1 MQIKFDPSALIY
13 WYNNN
18 RRALPFRL
26 TNDPYKIWI
35 SEIMLQ
41 QTQMKTVIPFYERW
55 VGRLPTIESVAKTNI
70 DFLLKLWEG
79 LGYYR
84 RCQNFYQ
91 ASKIV
96 VKDYEGVVPSDYES
110 FKGLP
115 GVGDYTAGAVLSI
128 SFGIP
133 IPAIDGNVKR
143 VMARLYGFKHLTRH
157 NGAIIYKAI
166 SSILKNVKPSDFNQ
180 GLMELGAL
188 ICTSESPKC
197 FRCPVFKDCK
207 AFQSGNPTNYP
218 KKKVN
223 RAIPHF
229 NVVTAIIWR
238 GDTFYIQKRT
248 EDKMLGGLW
257 EFPGGK
263 VENGET
269 LELALLRELK
279 EECKFNARILKKA
292 TSIKHRYSHYSITM
306 HCYYCEE
313 KDDKI
318 VSITNSNWIKKN
330 QISQYS
336 FPKANHKIFNF
347 LNKHD
352 WNI

>member
-1 MQIKFDPSALIY
+1 MQIKIDPSAIIY

-18 RRALPFRL
+18 KRLLPFRSSK
-26 TNDPYKIWI
+26 DPYKIWI
-35 SEIMLQ
+35 SETMLQ

-55 VGRLPTIESVAKTNI
+55 VNKLPTIESVAMTNI
-70 DFLLKLWEG
+70 DSLLKLWEG

-84 RCQNFYQ
+84 RCRNFHH
-91 ASKIV
+91 ASKIIV
-96 VKDYEGVVPSDYES
+96 EDYKGVIPSDYES

-133 IPAIDGNVKR
+133 IPAIDGNVRR
-143 VMARLYGFKHLTRH
+143 VMARLYGFKHLKRYNVT
-157 NGAIIYKAI
+157 IIYKAI
-166 SSILKNVKPSDFNQ
+166 TRALNNVNPSDFNQ

-188 ICTSESPKC
+188 ICKPESPKC
-197 FRCPVFKDCK
+197 FKCPLSINCK
-207 AFQSGNPTNYP
+207 GYQSGNPANYP
-218 KKKVN
+218 QKKVK
-223 RAIPHF
+223 RVIPHF

-238 GDTFYIQKRT
+238 EDTFYIQKRSD
-248 EDKMLGGLW
+248 DKMLGGLW
-257 EFPGGK
+257 EFPGGI

-269 LELALLRELK
+269 LEMALLRELK
-279 EECKFNARILKKA
+279 EECNLNARILKKA
-292 TSIKHRYSHYSITM
+292 TSIEHRYSHYSITM

-318 VSITNSNWIKKN
+318 ASITNSNWIKKN

-336 FPKANHKIFNF
+336 FPKANHKVFNF
-347 LNKHD
+347 LNKND
-352 WNI
+352 WNL

>member
-1 MQIKFDPSALIY
+1 MQINFDSIALVY

-18 RRALPFRL
+18 KRPLPFRS
-26 TNDPYKIWI
+26 TKDPYKIWI
-35 SEIMLQ
+35 SETMLQ
-41 QTQMKTVIPFYERW
+41 QTQVKTVIPFYERW
-55 VGRLPTIESVAKTNI
+55 VNKLPTIESVAKTNI
-70 DFLLKLWEG
+70 DFLMKLWEG

-91 ASKIV
+91 ASKIIV
-96 VKDYEGVVPSDYES
+96 NDYKGVVPSNYES

-143 VMARLYGFKHLTRH
+143 VMSRLYGIKHLTRY
-157 NGAIIYKAI
+157 NETIIYKVI
-166 SSILKNVKPSDFNQ
+166 LRTLKNVNPSDFNQ

-188 ICTSESPKC
+188 ICTSESPECFKC
-197 FRCPVFKDCK
+197 PLLQNCK
-207 AFQSGNPTNYP
+207 AYQSGNPTNYP
-218 KKKVN
+218 KRKAK
-223 RAIPHF
+223 RIIPHF

-238 GDTFYIQKRT
+238 GDTFYIQKRS

-263 VENGET
+263 VEEGES
-269 LELALLRELK
+269 LEIALLRELK
-279 EECKFNARILKKA
+279 EECNFNARILKEV

-313 KDDKI
+313 KNDKI
-318 VSITNSNWIKKN
+318 VTLANSNWIKKN

-347 LNKHD
+347 LDKHD
-352 WNI
+352 WNL

>member
-1 MQIKFDPSALIY
+1 MQNKIDSSALIY
-13 WYNNN
+13 WYRNNK
-18 RRALPFRL
+18 RPLPFRS
-26 TNDPYKIWI
+26 TKDPYKIWV

-41 QTQMKTVIPFYERW
+41 QTQMKTAIPFYERW
-55 VGRLPTIESVAKTNI
+55 INKLPTIESVASTDI
-70 DFLLKLWEG
+70 DSLLKLWEG
-79 LGYYR
+79 LGYYK

-91 ASKIV
+91 ASKIIV
-96 VKDYEGVVPSDYES
+96 EKYKGKVPSNYES

-133 IPAIDGNVKR
+133 VPAIDGNVKR
-143 VMARLYGFKHLTRH
+143 VMARLYGFKHLTKY
-157 NGAIIYKAI
+157 NSAIINKVI
-166 SSILKNVKPSDFNQ
+166 SRILKNVNPSDFNQ

-188 ICTSESPKC
+188 VCTFESPKC
-197 FRCPVFKDCK
+197 FKCPISKNCK
-207 AFQSGNPTNYP
+207 AYQSGNPINYP
-218 KKKVN
+218 KKKFT

-238 GDTFYIQKRT
+238 GDTFYIQRRR

-263 VENGET
+263 VEKGET
-269 LELALLRELK
+269 LESALLRELK
-279 EECKFNARILKKA
+279 EECDFNGRILKKA
-292 TSIKHRYSHYSITM
+292 TSVKHRYSHYSITM

-313 KDDKI
+313 KNDKI
-318 VSITNSNWIKKN
+318 VTLANSNWIKKN

-347 LNKHD
+347 LNKYD
-352 WNI
+352 WNL

>member
-1 MQIKFDPSALIY
+1 MHIKIESNALIN
-13 WYNNN
+13 WYQNNK
-18 RRALPFRL
+18 RALPFRL
-26 TNDPYKIWI
+26 TSDPYKIWI

-41 QTQMKTVIPFYERW
+41 QTRMNTVIPFYERW
-55 VGRLPTIESVAKTNI
+55 VYKLPTIESASKSKI
-70 DFLLKLWEG
+70 EDLLKLWEG

-84 RCQNFYQ
+84 RCINFHK

-96 VKDYEGVVPSDYES
+96 VQKYEGVIPSNYES
-110 FKGLP
+110 FKTLP

-143 VMARLYGFKHLTRH
+143 VMARLYGFKNLTRYNETFIH
-157 NGAIIYKAI
+157 KVILT
-166 SSILKNVKPSDFNQ
+166 ILKQINPSDFNQ

-188 ICTSESPKC
+188 ICTPESPKC
-197 FRCPVFKDCK
+197 FKCPISKNCK
-207 AFQSGNPTNYP
+207 GYQSKKPTNYP
-218 KKKVN
+218 KRKVKKIV
-223 RAIPHF
+223 PHF
-229 NVVTAIIWR
+229 NVVTAMIWR
-238 GDTFYIQKRT
+238 GDTFYIQQRS
-248 EDKMLGGLW
+248 EGKMLGGLW

-263 VENGET
+263 VDNGET

-279 EECKFNARILKKA
+279 EECNFKAKIQKKV
-292 TSIKHRYSHYSITM
+292 TSIEHRYSHFSITM

-318 VSITNSNWIKKN
+318 FSIKESNWIKKN
-330 QISQYS
+330 QISEYS

>member
-1 MQIKFDPSALIY
+1 MQIKFDSNTLIR

-18 RRALPFRL
+18 KRLLPFRS
-26 TNDPYKIWI
+26 TKDPYRIWI

-41 QTQMKTVIPFYERW
+41 QTQMKTVIPYYERW
-55 VGRLPTIESVAKTNI
+55 INKLPTIGSVASANI
-70 DFLLKLWEG
+70 DYLLKLWEG

-84 RCQNFYQ
+84 RCHNFYQ
-91 ASKIV
+91 ASKIIV
-96 VKDYEGVVPSDYES
+96 EDYKEVVPSDYES
-110 FKGLP
+110 FRGLP

-133 IPAIDGNVKR
+133 IPAIDSNVKR
-143 VMARLYGFKHLTRH
+143 VMARLYGFKNFTRY
-157 NGAIIYKAI
+157 NGAIIYKVI
-166 SSILKNVKPSDFNQ
+166 SRILKSVNPSDFNQ
-180 GLMELGAL
+180 SLMELGAL
-188 ICTSESPKC
+188 ICTSQFPQCFKC
-197 FRCPVFKDCK
+197 PLSKNCT
-207 AFQSGNPTNYP
+207 AYQNGNPTNYP
-218 KKKVN
+218 KKKVK

-238 GDTFYIQKRT
+238 GDTFYIQKRS

-263 VENGET
+263 VEKGET

-279 EECKFNARILKKA
+279 EECNFNARILKKA

-313 KDDKI
+313 KNDKV
-318 VSITNSNWIKKN
+318 VSLTSSNWIKKN
-330 QISQYS
+330 ELSQYS

-352 WNI
+352 WNL

>member
-1 MQIKFDPSALIY
+1 MQIKIDSTALIY

-18 RRALPFRL
+18 KRLLPFRL
-26 TNDPYKIWI
+26 TKDPYKIWI

-55 VGRLPTIESVAKTNI
+55 VNKLPTIESVARTNI

-84 RCQNFYQ
+84 RCQNFYH
-91 ASKIV
+91 ASKII
-96 VKDYEGVVPSDYES
+96 VKDYKGVIPCHYES

-133 IPAIDGNVKR
+133 IPAIDGNVRR
-143 VMARLYGFKHLTRH
+143 VMSRLYGLKHLTSY
-157 NGAIIYKAI
+157 NGNIIYKAI
-166 SSILKNVKPSDFNQ
+166 SIALNNVNPSDFNQ

-188 ICTSESPKC
+188 ICTPEYPKC
-197 FRCPVFKDCK
+197 FKCPLSENCK
-207 AFQSGNPTNYP
+207 GYQSGNPTNYP
-218 KKKVN
+218 QKKAKRV
-223 RAIPHF
+223 IPHF

-238 GDTFYIQKRT
+238 GDTFYIQKRS

-263 VENGET
+263 VEKGET
-269 LELALLRELK
+269 LELALLSKLK
-279 EECKFNARILKKA
+279 EECNFNARILKKA
-292 TSIKHRYSHYSITM
+292 TSVKHRYSHYSITM

-313 KDDKI
+313 KNENI
-318 VSITNSNWIKKN
+318 VSIINSNWIKKN

-347 LNKHD
+347 LNKYD
-352 WNI
+352 WNL

>member
-1 MQIKFDPSALIY
+1 MQIKLDSDTLIY

-18 RRALPFRL
+18 KRPLPFRS
-26 TNDPYKIWI
+26 TKDPYKIWI

-41 QTQMKTVIPFYERW
+41 QTQIKTVIPFYQRW
-55 VGRLPTIESVAKTNI
+55 VNKLPTIESVARANI

-84 RCQNFYQ
+84 RCHNFHQ
-91 ASKIV
+91 ASKIIIE
-96 VKDYEGVVPSDYES
+96 DYKGVVPSNYES

-143 VMARLYGFKHLTRH
+143 VMSRLYGFKHLTRY
-157 NGAIIYKAI
+157 NENIIFKAI
-166 SSILKNVKPSDFNQ
+166 SRTLKNVNPSDFNQ

-197 FRCPVFKDCK
+197 FKCPLSKNCK
-207 AFQSGNPTNYP
+207 AFQIGNPTDYP
-218 KKKVN
+218 KKRYK
-223 RAIPHF
+223 RTIPHF
-229 NVVTAIIWR
+229 NVVTALIWR
-238 GDTFYIQKRT
+238 EDSFYIQRRS

-269 LELALLRELK
+269 LEMALLRELK
-279 EECKFNARILKKA
+279 EECNFNARILKKA
-292 TSIKHRYSHYSITM
+292 TSIEHQYSHYSITM

-318 VSITNSNWIKKN
+318 VSITNSNWIKKD
-330 QISQYS
+330 QINQYS

-347 LNKHD
+347 LDKHD
-352 WNI
+352 WNL

>member
-1 MQIKFDPSALIY
+1 MQTKFDSSALIY

-18 RRALPFRL
+18 KRALPFRL

-55 VGRLPTIESVAKTNI
+55 VNRLPTIETVARTNI

-96 VKDYEGVVPSDYES
+96 VNDYKGVVPSDYES
-110 FKGLP
+110 FIGLP

-166 SSILKNVKPSDFNQ
+166 SSTLKNVNPSEFNQ

-188 ICTSESPKC
+188 VCTSESQKC
-197 FRCPVFKDCK
+197 FKCPVSKDCK
-207 AFQSGNPTNYP
+207 AYQSGNPTNYP
-218 KKKVN
+218 KKKVK

-238 GDTFYIQKRT
+238 GDTFYIQKRS

-269 LELALLRELK
+269 LESALLRELK
-279 EECKFNARILKKA
+279 EECNFNARILKKA

-313 KDDKI
+313 KNDKI
-318 VSITNSNWIKKN
+318 VSITSSNWIKKN

-352 WNI
+352 WNL